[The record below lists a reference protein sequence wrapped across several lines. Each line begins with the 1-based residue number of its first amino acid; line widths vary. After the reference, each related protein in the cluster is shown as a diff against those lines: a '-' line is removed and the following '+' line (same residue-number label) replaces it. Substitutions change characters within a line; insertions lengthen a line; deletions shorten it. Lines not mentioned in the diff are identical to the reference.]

1 MNTEEL
7 KSLRVVVLCG
17 GWSDER
23 DVSITSGTECRRALL
38 ESGFKKVDLLDIAE
52 DRFAEKLAGGNYD
65 VAFPALHGR
74 FGEDGCIQ
82 GMLEVMHIPYAF
94 SGVFASAVATQKEAA
109 KVLYAKAGI
118 RTPRG
123 VDLPAGAR
131 LTQEQKDALVSK
143 LGLPLFVKP
152 SGNGSSF
159 GITRVTESSKLQ
171 EAVDLA
177 GSEGERV
184 PEVEMRELSGNIYV
198 SLRPERVLIE
208 ECVVGTEITVPVIG
222 NADPH
227 ALPIVEIV
235 TGADFYDVK
244 VKYEPAELHHVIP
257 ARLAPAVYAKA
268 QAAAVAAHKALGC
281 AGCSRSDFI
290 VTEMGEPV
298 ILETN
303 TIPGMTPASLLPDSA
318 RHGGIEFPELCAKF
332 IELAVEG
339 RASKVE

>member
-23 DVSITSGTECRRALL
+23 DVSITSGTECRKALL
-38 ESGFKKVDLLDIAE
+38 ECGFKKVDLLDIAE
-52 DRFAEKLAGGNYD
+52 DRFAEKLAGGRYD

-123 VDLPAGAR
+123 VDLPAGAK
-131 LTQEQKDALVSK
+131 LTQEQKDALVSE

-184 PEVEMRELSGNIYV
+184 
-198 SLRPERVLIE
+198 LIE
-208 ECVVGTEITVPVIG
+208 ECVAGTEITVPVIG

-268 QAAAVAAHKALGC
+268 QDAAVAAHKALGC

-290 VTEMGEPV
+290 VTQMGEPV

>member
-7 KSLRVVVLCG
+7 KSMRVVVLCG

-184 PEVEMRELSGNIYV
+184 
-198 SLRPERVLIE
+198 LIE

-339 RASKVE
+339 CASKVE

>member
-7 KSLRVVVLCG
+7 KSMRVVVLCG

-109 KVLYAKAGI
+109 KALYAKAGI

-177 GSEGERV
+177 GSEG
-184 PEVEMRELSGNIYV
+184 
-198 SLRPERVLIE
+198 ERVLIE

-339 RASKVE
+339 RASTVE

>member
-23 DVSITSGTECRRALL
+23 DVSITSGTECRKALL
-38 ESGFKKVDLLDIAE
+38 ECGFKKVDLLDIAE
-52 DRFAEKLAGGNYD
+52 DRFAEKLASGNYD

-123 VDLPAGAR
+123 VDLPAGAK
-131 LTQEQKDALVSK
+131 LTQEQKDALVSE

-184 PEVEMRELSGNIYV
+184 
-198 SLRPERVLIE
+198 LIE
-208 ECVVGTEITVPVIG
+208 ECVAGTEITVPVIG

-268 QAAAVAAHKALGC
+268 QDAAVAAHKALAC

-290 VTEMGEPV
+290 VTQMGEPV

>member
-23 DVSITSGTECRRALL
+23 DVSITSGTECRKALL
-38 ESGFKKVDLLDIAE
+38 ECGFKKVDLLDIAE
-52 DRFAEKLAGGNYD
+52 DRFAEKLASGNYD

-123 VDLPAGAR
+123 VDLPAGAK
-131 LTQEQKDALVSK
+131 LTQEQKDALVSE

-177 GSEGERV
+177 GSEG
-184 PEVEMRELSGNIYV
+184 
-198 SLRPERVLIE
+198 ERVLIE

-268 QAAAVAAHKALGC
+268 QDAAVAAHKALRC

-290 VTEMGEPV
+290 VTQMGEPV

-339 RASKVE
+339 CASKVE

>member
-7 KSLRVVVLCG
+7 KSMRVVVLCG

-184 PEVEMRELSGNIYV
+184 
-198 SLRPERVLIE
+198 LIE

-235 TGADFYDVK
+235 TGSDFYDVK

>member
-23 DVSITSGTECRRALL
+23 DVSITSGTECRKALL
-38 ESGFKKVDLLDIAE
+38 ECGFKKVDLLDIAE
-52 DRFAEKLAGGNYD
+52 DRFAEKLASGNYD

-123 VDLPAGAR
+123 VDLPAGAK
-131 LTQEQKDALVSK
+131 LTQEQKDALVSE

-177 GSEGERV
+177 GSEG
-184 PEVEMRELSGNIYV
+184 
-198 SLRPERVLIE
+198 ERVLIE

-244 VKYEPAELHHVIP
+244 VKYEPAEMHHVIP

-268 QAAAVAAHKALGC
+268 QDAAVAAHKALGC

-290 VTEMGEPV
+290 VTQMGEPV

>member
-7 KSLRVVVLCG
+7 KSMRVVVLCG

-23 DVSITSGTECRRALL
+23 EVSITSGTECRRALL

-123 VDLPAGAR
+123 VDLPAGAQ

-184 PEVEMRELSGNIYV
+184 
-198 SLRPERVLIE
+198 LIE

-235 TGADFYDVK
+235 TGSDFYDVK

>member
-23 DVSITSGTECRRALL
+23 DVSITSGTECRKALL
-38 ESGFKKVDLLDIAE
+38 ECGFKKVDLLDIAE

-74 FGEDGCIQ
+74 YGEDGCIQ

-118 RTPRG
+118 RTPCG
-123 VDLPAGAR
+123 VDLPAGTK

-159 GITRVTESSKLQ
+159 GITRVTESAKLQ

-177 GSEGERV
+177 GSEG
-184 PEVEMRELSGNIYV
+184 
-198 SLRPERVLIE
+198 ERVLIE

-268 QAAAVAAHKALGC
+268 QDAAVAAHKALGC

-290 VTEMGEPV
+290 VTQMGEPV

-303 TIPGMTPASLLPDSA
+303 TVPGMTPASLLPDSA

-332 IELAVEG
+332 IELAVED

>member
-52 DRFAEKLAGGNYD
+52 DRFAEKLAGGYYD

-123 VDLPAGAR
+123 VDLPAGTK

-159 GITRVTESSKLQ
+159 GITRVTESAKLQ

-177 GSEGERV
+177 GSEG
-184 PEVEMRELSGNIYV
+184 
-198 SLRPERVLIE
+198 ERVLIE

-268 QAAAVAAHKALGC
+268 QDAAVAAHKALGC

>member
-123 VDLPAGAR
+123 VDLPAGAQ

-159 GITRVTESSKLQ
+159 GITRVTESAKLQ

-177 GSEGERV
+177 GFEG
-184 PEVEMRELSGNIYV
+184 
-198 SLRPERVLIE
+198 ERVLIE

-268 QAAAVAAHKALGC
+268 QDAAVAAHKALGC

-290 VTEMGEPV
+290 VTQMGEPV

-303 TIPGMTPASLLPDSA
+303 TVPGMTPASLLPDSA

>member
-123 VDLPAGAR
+123 VDLPAGTK

-159 GITRVTESSKLQ
+159 GITRVTESAKLQ

-177 GSEGERV
+177 GSEG
-184 PEVEMRELSGNIYV
+184 
-198 SLRPERVLIE
+198 ERVLIE
-208 ECVVGTEITVPVIG
+208 ECVVGTEITVPVVG
-222 NADPH
+222 NANPH

-268 QAAAVAAHKALGC
+268 QDAAVAAHKALGC

-290 VTEMGEPV
+290 VTQMGEPV

>member
-23 DVSITSGTECRRALL
+23 DVSITSGNECRKALL
-38 ESGFKKVDLLDIAE
+38 ECGVKKVDLLDIAE

-123 VDLPAGAR
+123 VDLPAGAK
-131 LTQEQKDALVSK
+131 LTQEQKDALVSE

-177 GSEGERV
+177 GSEG
-184 PEVEMRELSGNIYV
+184 
-198 SLRPERVLIE
+198 ERVLIE

-268 QAAAVAAHKALGC
+268 QDAAVAAHKALGC

-290 VTEMGEPV
+290 VTQMGEPV

-339 RASKVE
+339 RAAKVE

>member
-38 ESGFKKVDLLDIAE
+38 ECGFKKVDLLDIAE

-184 PEVEMRELSGNIYV
+184 
-198 SLRPERVLIE
+198 LIE

-268 QAAAVAAHKALGC
+268 QDAAVAAHKALGC

-339 RASKVE
+339 CASKVE

>member
-7 KSLRVVVLCG
+7 KSMRVVVLCG

-38 ESGFKKVDLLDIAE
+38 ESGFKKVDLLDIAG

-177 GSEGERV
+177 GSEG
-184 PEVEMRELSGNIYV
+184 
-198 SLRPERVLIE
+198 ERVLIE

>member
-23 DVSITSGTECRRALL
+23 DVSITSGTECRKALL
-38 ESGFKKVDLLDIAE
+38 ECGFKKVDLLDIAE
-52 DRFAEKLAGGNYD
+52 DRFAEKLAGGSYD

-123 VDLPAGAR
+123 VDLPAGAK
-131 LTQEQKDALVSK
+131 LTQEQKDALVSE

-177 GSEGERV
+177 GSEG
-184 PEVEMRELSGNIYV
+184 
-198 SLRPERVLIE
+198 ERVLIE

-268 QAAAVAAHKALGC
+268 QDAAVAAHKALGC

-290 VTEMGEPV
+290 VTQMGEPV

-339 RASKVE
+339 CASKVE

>member
-23 DVSITSGTECRRALL
+23 DVSITSGTECRKALL
-38 ESGFKKVDLLDIAE
+38 ECGFKKVDLLDIAE
-52 DRFAEKLAGGNYD
+52 DRFAEKLAGGSYD

-123 VDLPAGAR
+123 VDLPAGAK
-131 LTQEQKDALVSK
+131 LTQEQKDALVSE

-184 PEVEMRELSGNIYV
+184 
-198 SLRPERVLIE
+198 LIE

-222 NADPH
+222 NAEPH

-268 QAAAVAAHKALGC
+268 QDAAVAAHKALGC

-290 VTEMGEPV
+290 VTQMGEPV

>member
-23 DVSITSGTECRRALL
+23 DVSITSGTECRKALL
-38 ESGFKKVDLLDIAE
+38 ECGFKKVDLLDIAE

-94 SGVFASAVATQKEAA
+94 SGVFSSAVATQKEAA

-123 VDLPAGAR
+123 VDLPAGAK

-177 GSEGERV
+177 GSEG
-184 PEVEMRELSGNIYV
+184 
-198 SLRPERVLIE
+198 ERVLIE

-268 QAAAVAAHKALGC
+268 QDAAVAAHKALGC

-290 VTEMGEPV
+290 VTQMGEPV

-339 RASKVE
+339 RAAKVE

>member
-1 MNTEEL
+1 MGPARLRSSMNTEEL

-123 VDLPAGAR
+123 VDLPAGTK

-159 GITRVTESSKLQ
+159 GITRVTESAKLQ

-184 PEVEMRELSGNIYV
+184 
-198 SLRPERVLIE
+198 LIE
-208 ECVVGTEITVPVIG
+208 ECVEGTEITVPVIG

-268 QAAAVAAHKALGC
+268 QDAAVAAHKALGC

-290 VTEMGEPV
+290 VTQMGEPV

>member
-123 VDLPAGAR
+123 VDLPAGAQ

-159 GITRVTESSKLQ
+159 GITRVTESAKLQ

-177 GSEGERV
+177 GSEG
-184 PEVEMRELSGNIYV
+184 
-198 SLRPERVLIE
+198 ERVLIE

-268 QAAAVAAHKALGC
+268 QDAAVAAHKALGC

-339 RASKVE
+339 RASTVE

>member
-7 KSLRVVVLCG
+7 KSMRVVVLCG

-52 DRFAEKLAGGNYD
+52 ERFAEKLAGGNYD

-123 VDLPAGAR
+123 VDLPAGAQ

-177 GSEGERV
+177 GSEG
-184 PEVEMRELSGNIYV
+184 
-198 SLRPERVLIE
+198 ERVLIE

-268 QAAAVAAHKALGC
+268 QDAAVAAHKALGC

-339 RASKVE
+339 CASKVE

>member
-7 KSLRVVVLCG
+7 KSMRVVVLCG

-23 DVSITSGTECRRALL
+23 EVSITSGTECRRALL

-123 VDLPAGAR
+123 VDLPAGAQ

-159 GITRVTESSKLQ
+159 GITRVTESAKLQ

-177 GSEGERV
+177 GSEG
-184 PEVEMRELSGNIYV
+184 
-198 SLRPERVLIE
+198 ERVLIE

-235 TGADFYDVK
+235 TGSDFYDVK

>member
-7 KSLRVVVLCG
+7 KSLRVGVLCG

-123 VDLPAGAR
+123 VDLPAGTK

-159 GITRVTESSKLQ
+159 GITRVTESAKLQ

-177 GSEGERV
+177 GSEG
-184 PEVEMRELSGNIYV
+184 
-198 SLRPERVLIE
+198 ERVLIE

>member
-1 MNTEEL
+1 
-7 KSLRVVVLCG
+7 
-17 GWSDER
+17 
-23 DVSITSGTECRRALL
+23 
-38 ESGFKKVDLLDIAE
+38 
-52 DRFAEKLAGGNYD
+52 
-65 VAFPALHGR
+65 
-74 FGEDGCIQ
+74 
-82 GMLEVMHIPYAF
+82 MHIPYAF

-123 VDLPAGAR
+123 VDLPAGTK

-159 GITRVTESSKLQ
+159 GITRVTESAKLQ

-177 GSEGERV
+177 GSEG
-184 PEVEMRELSGNIYV
+184 
-198 SLRPERVLIE
+198 ERVLIE

>member
-7 KSLRVVVLCG
+7 KSMRVVVLCG

-123 VDLPAGAR
+123 VDLPAGAQ

-184 PEVEMRELSGNIYV
+184 
-198 SLRPERVLIE
+198 LIE

-222 NADPH
+222 NDDPH

>member
-123 VDLPAGAR
+123 VDLPAGAQ

-177 GSEGERV
+177 GSEG
-184 PEVEMRELSGNIYV
+184 
-198 SLRPERVLIE
+198 ERVLIE

-339 RASKVE
+339 CASKVE